1 MVSLKCAE
9 FGSKGNKRRE
19 GLTVQARILDTR
31 GLLGASRSVR
41 IEGGSKDEGRTN
53 LKKSLEKS
61 QKNCRSY
68 RRVKMNSEGSYL

>member
-19 GLTVQARILDTR
+19 GLTVQARILDAR

-41 IEGGSKDEGRTN
+41 MERRSQDEERTN
-53 LKKSLEKS
+53 LKKSLENLRKIAE
-61 QKNCRSY
+61 
-68 RRVKMNSEGSYL
+68 VAEG